1 MIARNMLSRM
11 MATLVFAAVSS
22 LAWAQSES
30 PEAATEPPPPPP
42 RFEAFS
48 DGTFRD
54 NQTGLTWANKDNG
67 GDIDWAGAKTH
78 CQLLGSGWELPTAD
92 ELVGI
97 FLPDGSTD
105 AASAQDCIGK
115 LTCKLTPLISV
126 TGLTPWA
133 QEANGAA
140 EAWYVYLSDGQKY
153 SYDANDTEGRR
164 ALCVRR

>member
-1 MIARNMLSRM
+1 MIARKMLSQVVL
-11 MATLVFAAVSS
+11 TLVFAAVGS
-22 LAWAQSES
+22 LACAQSD
-30 PEAATEPPPPPP
+30 TPPPAAEAPPA
-42 RFEAFS
+42 RFEAFT
-48 DGTFRD
+48 DGTVRD
-54 NQTGLTWANKDNG
+54 HQTGLTWAAKDNG
-67 GDIDWAGAKTH
+67 GDIDWAGAKSH

-97 FLPDGSTD
+97 YLPDGSTD

-115 LTCKLTPLISV
+115 LTCKLTPLINV

-133 QEANGAA
+133 QEANGDA

-153 SYDANDTEGRR
+153 SYDVTDTEGRR

>member
-1 MIARNMLSRM
+1 MIARNMLYQM
-11 MATLVFAAVSS
+11 VATLVLAAVGS
-22 LAWAQSES
+22 LASAQSDA
-30 PEAATEPPPPPP
+30 PPAADPPPPA
-42 RFEAFS
+42 RFEAFT
-48 DGTFRD
+48 DGTVLD
-54 NQTGLTWANKDNG
+54 HQTGLYWANKDNG
-67 GDIDWAGAKTH
+67 GDIDWAGAKSH

-97 FLPDGSTD
+97 YLPDGSTD

-133 QEANGAA
+133 QEANGPA